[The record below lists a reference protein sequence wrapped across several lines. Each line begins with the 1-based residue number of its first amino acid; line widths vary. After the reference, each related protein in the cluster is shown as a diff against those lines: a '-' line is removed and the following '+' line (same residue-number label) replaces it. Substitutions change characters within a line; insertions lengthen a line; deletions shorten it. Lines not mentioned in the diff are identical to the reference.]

1 MRLTTWQRVRLTLGG
16 IAPPAWAAGLGAL
29 LLAERDRWVLW
40 APPALGAGIGLYYAL
55 PREPALELAVVLLG
69 ICLVLVVALR
79 RHWPAAVLATGLAL
93 VALGFAVA
101 TWRTDRVAAPVLQ
114 KRVVTEVA
122 GRVNQIDTRDS
133 GAERVT
139 LDQVHVAGLGPQAT
153 PEKIRITLR
162 ASDPPAAIGSRIAV
176 RANIAPP
183 PEPVMPG
190 AYDFARSAWYHQLGA
205 VGYALGPARPLPPEG
220 DAEPGLVDTWR
231 LGLAELRHDITARIV
246 TVVPG
251 DAGAVAAALIT
262 GERSGISRET
272 EEAYQAS
279 GLAHILSVSGL
290 HIAIVSALL
299 FFLVRGGLALIEPVA
314 LRYPT
319 KKWAAVAAIAGTLAY
334 TLIAGWQVAA
344 VRSFLMSALVLV
356 AIILDR
362 NALSMRTVGWAAL
375 ALLLVAPEVLLDA
388 SFQMSFSA
396 VVALI
401 AVYEAS
407 NPFDWAKGRP
417 GRLVIVFVGG
427 IGLTTLVAGFASA
440 PFAAY
445 HFNRFVDYGLLA
457 NLLAAPLSNFWIM
470 PCAVLAMFLM
480 PFGLEALGLVP
491 MGWGIAVMN
500 AIAEFVAGLP
510 GAVQLVP
517 TMPLWA
523 ILAIAA
529 GGLWL
534 CLWQRAWR
542 WAGVV
547 PILAG
552 CVAPWFSPLPDLL
565 VDGEARLIALRAD
578 HGFMLSH
585 KRSAG
590 SMVAETWS
598 RRLAEEDWRDWPG
611 PGMVSADGQLRC
623 DKNGCL
629 WRHDGR
635 KIGLV
640 RKVEGMAE
648 ACGTADMVVSSEP
661 VRDRCR
667 SPRLVIDRFDVWRRG
682 AHTIRFLDDGRFV
695 VTTVAGERGL
705 RPWVRRRG
713 RGG

>member
-1 MRLTTWQRVRLTLGG
+1 MRLTAWQRLRLTIGAV
-16 IAPPAWAAGLGAL
+16 APPGWAAALGAL

-40 APPALGAGIGLYYAL
+40 APPALGLGIGLYYAL
-55 PREPALELAVVLLG
+55 PWEPDLTLAGGLLAAGVVLL
-69 ICLVLVVALR
+69 AAAWR
-79 RHWPAAVLATGLAL
+79 WWPAALVATGLAL

-114 KRVVTEVA
+114 KRVVGEVS
-122 GRVNQIDTRDS
+122 GRVTMVDTRDS

-139 LDQVHVAGLGPQAT
+139 LDRVAIAGLAPEAT
-153 PEKIRITLR
+153 PRKIRVTLR
-162 ASDPPAAIGSRIAV
+162 AADDAVAIGARIAV
-176 RANIAPP
+176 RANISPP

-190 AYDFARSAWYHQLGA
+190 AYDFARSAWYQQIGA
-205 VGYALGPARPLPPEG
+205 VGFAIGPSRELPAQEPEG
-220 DAEPGLVDTWR
+220 LVETLQ
-231 LGLAELRHDITARIV
+231 LGLADLRHDVTARIV
-246 TVVPG
+246 DAVPG

-299 FFLVRGGLALIEPVA
+299 FFLVRGGLALFETVA
-314 LRYPT
+314 LKYPT
-319 KKWAAVAAIAGTLAY
+319 KKWAAAAAILGTFAY
-334 TLIAGWQVAA
+334 TLLAGWQVAA
-344 VRSFLMSALVLV
+344 VRSFLMSALVLL

-362 NALSMRTVGWAAL
+362 NALSMRTVAWAAL

-401 AVYEAS
+401 AAYEAK

-427 IGLTTLVAGFASA
+427 IGLTTLIAGFASA

-445 HFNRFVDYGLLA
+445 HFNRFVDYGLVA

-470 PCAVLAMFLM
+470 PWAVLAMFLM
-480 PFGLEALGLVP
+480 PFGLEALALVP
-491 MGWGIAVMN
+491 MGWGIEVMN
-500 AIAEFVAGLP
+500 AIAELVAGLP

-517 TMPLWA
+517 AMPPWA
-523 ILAIAA
+523 MLAIAA

-534 CLWQRAWR
+534 SIWTRRWR
-542 WAGVV
+542 WLGVL

-552 CVAPWFSPLPDLL
+552 CIAPWLTSGPDLL
-565 VDGEARLIALRAD
+565 VDGEARLSALRAAD
-578 HGFMLSH
+578 GFMLSN
-585 KRSAG
+585 RRAAG
-590 SMVAETWS
+590 GMVAETWG
-598 RRLAEEDWRDWPG
+598 RRLAEEDWRDWPA
-611 PGMVSADGQLRC
+611 PGVTSMDGQLRC
-623 DKNGCL
+623 EKEGCL

-635 KIGLV
+635 KIALV
-640 RKVEGMAE
+640 RKTEAIAE
-648 ACGTADMVVSSEP
+648 ACATSDIVVSSEP
-661 VRDRCR
+661 VRGRCR

-682 AHTIRFLDDGRFV
+682 AHAIRFHDDGGFTV
-695 VTTVAGERGL
+695 ATVAGERGA